1 MKRNQ
6 ALVLAAVAVLLF
18 GLAFSA
24 AAAQEKSRRHNH
36 MTIDLSGDW
45 SGLDKADLKELRKLE
60 SLKDLGIHIRG
71 LKDLEKGD
79 RLKNLHIDIDFD
91 GLRESLEGLG
101 HLGERIGRE
110 IERHFDG
117 LRCHDFRKAMR
128 ILKNLKIDLDLD
140 LDIDID

>member
-6 ALVLAAVAVLLF
+6 TLVLAAVAVLLL
-18 GLAFSA
+18 GLVFTA

-45 SGLDKADLKELRKLE
+45 SGLDKADLKDLRKLE
-60 SLKDLGIHIRG
+60 SLKDLGIRIRG

-79 RLKNLHIDIDFD
+79 RPKNLHIDIDFD

-101 HLGERIGRE
+101 RLGERIGRE
-110 IERHFDG
+110 IERHFD
-117 LRCHDFRKAMR
+117 CQHSHDFRKAMR

-140 LDIDID
+140 ID

>member
-6 ALVLAAVAVLLF
+6 TLVLAAVAVLLL
-18 GLAFSA
+18 GLVFTA

-36 MTIDLSGDW
+36 MTIDLSGDF
-45 SGLDKADLKELRKLE
+45 SGLDKADLKDLRKLE
-60 SLKDLGIHIRG
+60 SLKDLGIRIRG
-71 LKDLEKGD
+71 LDNLDKKD
-79 RLKNLHIDIDFD
+79 RPKNLHIDIDFD

-110 IERHFDG
+110 IERHFDC
-117 LRCHDFRKAMR
+117 LHSHDFRKAMR

-140 LDIDID
+140 IDID

>member
-36 MTIDLSGDW
+36 MTIDLSGDF
-45 SGLDKADLKELRKLE
+45 SGLDKADLKDLRKLE
-60 SLKDLGIHIRG
+60 SLKDLGIRIRG
-71 LKDLEKGD
+71 LDNLDKMD
-79 RLKNLHIDIDFD
+79 RLKDLHIDIDFE
-91 GLRESLEGLG
+91 GLRESLEGLR

-110 IERHFDG
+110 IERHFDC
-117 LRCHDFRKAMR
+117 LHSHEFRKAMR
-128 ILKNLKIDLDLD
+128 ILKNLNI
-140 LDIDID
+140 DIDIDID